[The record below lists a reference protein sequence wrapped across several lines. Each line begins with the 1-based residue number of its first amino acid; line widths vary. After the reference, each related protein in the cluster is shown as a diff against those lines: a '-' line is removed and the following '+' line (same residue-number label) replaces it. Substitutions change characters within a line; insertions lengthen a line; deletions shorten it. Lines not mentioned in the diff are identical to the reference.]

1 MRVYATFNVPP
12 HDGPVRRPI
21 HVTAS
26 SRSPTKVWSDVL
38 VGNRELTSLVDFLPT
53 VAPLRVELLAFRR
66 WSRRQKSL
74 QNKATYADRVY

>member
-38 VGNRELTSLVDFLPT
+38 GGNRELTSLVDFLPK
-53 VAPLRVELLAFRR
+53 VAPPRVELLAFLRSIRR
-66 WSRRQKSL
+66 
-74 QNKATYADRVY
+74 